1 MKVALLDDDANDL
14 AVLTKAVEGM
24 GHAIVA
30 MSRAEPLIAAL
41 RRDTFDLII
50 LDWNLPDRSG
60 LEVVR
65 WAHMNLDP
73 PPPMLLVTS
82 RADDQDVI
90 AGLSAGADDYLA
102 KPLVEPLLAA
112 RIEALLRR
120 AYPARR
126 RGSDETHAGVTFEPL
141 NMTVQAHGAEVQLT
155 AKEFALALV
164 LFRNLHRALSR
175 SYLIEAVWG
184 VDPGV
189 NSRSLDMHVSRVRSK
204 MRLRPEHGFR
214 LTPVYSYGY
223 RLESLNDEEGS

>member
-14 AVLTKAVEGM
+14 ALLTRAVEGM

-30 MSRAEPLIAAL
+30 LSRAEPLIAAL
-41 RRDTFDLII
+41 RRDTVDLII

-65 WAHMNLDP
+65 WVRMNLDP

-90 AGLSAGADDYLA
+90 AGLSAGADDYLT
-102 KPLVEPLLAA
+102 KPLAEPLLAA

-126 RGSDETHAGVTFEPL
+126 RRHEETHAGVTFEPL
-141 NMTVQAHGAEVQLT
+141 NMTARIHGAAVQLT

-189 NSRSLDMHVSRVRSK
+189 NSRSLDMHVSRVRTK
-204 MRLRPEHGFR
+204 LRLRPEHGFR

-223 RLESLNDEEGS
+223 RLESLGAEGL